1 MRNQRDIC
9 LMIGGV
15 REDYCITH
23 DGRAIS
29 GILGGNAIYAAVGA
43 RLWSDHINIVSR
55 VGSNFPHEWFET
67 VRQRGISTSGIRIL
81 DEEIDT
87 RTFYAYRSL
96 EERIDTNPP
105 AHYARWGLALPKELN
120 GYRSST
126 EGQENRTQLQ
136 SATVRITDIPGPQL
150 TNVAGAHLSPTD
162 YLTHLTIPSYLQGHG
177 VKLITLDP
185 SIRYMTP
192 SFKLDLPSVL
202 QGITAFLPSVYEAT
216 AFAPDKHNRVWELAD
231 IFHNMGPSIV
241 VIKAGA
247 NGQYLSDRESHLRWH
262 VPAYPSEPRDV
273 TGAGDAFCGAFL
285 VNLLETQDP
294 LEATMRGNISAS
306 FVIEGSGA
314 LYALDTPTS
323 LVIARLEELRHLV
336 RKE

>member
-1 MRNQRDIC
+1 MQNQHDHC
-9 LMIGGV
+9 LMIGGI

-29 GILGGNAIYAAVGA
+29 GVLGGNAIYAAVGA
-43 RLWSDHINIVSR
+43 RLWSDRINIVSR
-55 VGSNFPHEWFET
+55 VGSNFPHAWFEEL
-67 VRQRGISTSGIRIL
+67 RQRGISTSGIRIL
-81 DEEIDT
+81 DDEIDT

-105 AHYARWGLALPKELN
+105 AHYARWGLTLPKELS

-126 EGQENRTQLQ
+126 EGQDQRSQVQ
-136 SATVRITDIPGPQL
+136 SATVRTTDIPDPL
-150 TNVAGAHLSPTD
+150 LANISGAHLSPAD

-177 VKLITLDP
+177 VNVITLDP
-185 SIRYMTP
+185 SIRYMSP
-192 SFKLDLPSVL
+192 SFKMDLPNIL

-216 AFAPDKHNRVWELAD
+216 AFVPDKHNRIWELAE
-231 IFHNMGPSIV
+231 IFHDMGPSIV
-241 VIKAGA
+241 VIKAGS
-247 NGQYLSDRESHLRWH
+247 NGQYLSDKENHLRWH
-262 VPAYPSEPRDV
+262 IPAYPSEPRDV

-285 VNLLETQDP
+285 VSLLETKDP
-294 LEATMRGNISAS
+294 LESTIRGNISAS

-314 LYALDTPTS
+314 LYALDTPPS
-323 LVIARLEELRHLV
+323 LVTARLEELKYVV

>member
-126 EGQENRTQLQ
+126 EGQENRTGKQNSTTIGDGPNNGYTWS
-136 SATVRITDIPGPQL
+136 SANQRCRCPF
-150 TNVAGAHLSPTD
+150 SP
-162 YLTHLTIPSYLQGHG
+162 YRL
-177 VKLITLDP
+177 
-185 SIRYMTP
+185 
-192 SFKLDLPSVL
+192 
-202 QGITAFLPSVYEAT
+202 
-216 AFAPDKHNRVWELAD
+216 
-231 IFHNMGPSIV
+231 
-241 VIKAGA
+241 
-247 NGQYLSDRESHLRWH
+247 
-262 VPAYPSEPRDV
+262 
-273 TGAGDAFCGAFL
+273 
-285 VNLLETQDP
+285 
-294 LEATMRGNISAS
+294 
-306 FVIEGSGA
+306 
-314 LYALDTPTS
+314 LDTPYNS
-323 LVIARLEELRHLV
+323 
-336 RKE
+336 